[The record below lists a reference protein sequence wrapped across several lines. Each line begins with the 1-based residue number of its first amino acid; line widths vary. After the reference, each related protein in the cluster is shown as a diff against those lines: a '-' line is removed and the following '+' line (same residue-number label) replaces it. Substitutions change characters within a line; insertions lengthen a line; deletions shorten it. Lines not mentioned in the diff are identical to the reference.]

1 MTQINCINISLTFY
15 SNHVVHKLVSDH
27 LHTFLQY
34 DRFKPNWLKSDLC
47 LRYPLCV
54 SINRGDGFKPKRCMS
69 WIHVYVYVQE
79 FDSLNSVFSAA
90 CVLVENEVFIR
101 KIAYTQE
108 NLPHRI
114 PTDAETSHGFSF
126 VLSWLSFVAY
136 VIAGAI
142 FLFTSHKRK
151 ADMADEFD
159 ECIEEDDPVVI
170 RRWSNLFIKRNI
182 RLTWWQ
188 ESSCYDWSNDVK
200 IHFQITIWEKS
211 HDRPLSSC

>member
-1 MTQINCINISLTFY
+1 
-15 SNHVVHKLVSDH
+15 
-27 LHTFLQY
+27 
-34 DRFKPNWLKSDLC
+34 
-47 LRYPLCV
+47 
-54 SINRGDGFKPKRCMS
+54 MS
-69 WIHVYVYVQE
+69 WIHVYVYVQVS
-79 FDSLNSVFSAA
+79 DSLSSVFSAA

-170 RRWSNLFIKRNI
+170 RRWRNHQTQYPLNLMARIKLLWLVKWCHDTFPNYNLRKIPWLYLPVRKYPLTACVFRKISSRSQLAVTMRDRNI
-182 RLTWWQ
+182 PLGVKLWGWWNIK
-188 ESSCYDWSNDVK
+188 EKKRRGDLPYPEW
-200 IHFQITIWEKS
+200 HFIYFLICNCC
-211 HDRPLSSC
+211 L

>member
-1 MTQINCINISLTFY
+1 MYTYTFKSLT
-15 SNHVVHKLVSDH
+15 
-27 LHTFLQY
+27 
-34 DRFKPNWLKSDLC
+34 
-47 LRYPLCV
+47 
-54 SINRGDGFKPKRCMS
+54 
-69 WIHVYVYVQE
+69 
-79 FDSLNSVFSAA
+79 LNSVFSAA

-170 RRWSNLFIKRNI
+170 RR
-182 RLTWWQ
+182 
-188 ESSCYDWSNDVK
+188 
-200 IHFQITIWEKS
+200 
-211 HDRPLSSC
+211 

>member
-1 MTQINCINISLTFY
+1 
-15 SNHVVHKLVSDH
+15 
-27 LHTFLQY
+27 
-34 DRFKPNWLKSDLC
+34 
-47 LRYPLCV
+47 
-54 SINRGDGFKPKRCMS
+54 MS

-79 FDSLNSVFSAA
+79 SDSLNSVFSAA

-188 ESSCYDWSNDVK
+188 ESSCYDWSNDVT